1 MESCWGF
8 DTMDQD
14 SKIFVVKTQVGQE
27 ENVAN
32 MLYKMVK
39 KEGADV
45 LSILAPR
52 ELRGYIFVEGFDVDA
67 IKKMIRHMK
76 YARDTLEDTVPFEEI
91 EHFLFPPSAVANV
104 EEGNIIELVSGPF
117 KGEKAKVT
125 RIDDAKEEITVELL
139 EAMVPIPITVR
150 GEQVRVLKKK
160 EE

>member
-1 MESCWGF
+1 MEEME
-8 DTMDQD
+8 T
-14 SKIFVVKTQVGQE
+14 KIFVLKTQVGQE
-27 ENVAN
+27 ENVSN
-32 MLYKMVK
+32 MLYKVVK
-39 KEGADV
+39 KENEDIV
-45 LSILAPR
+45 SILAPR
-52 ELRGYIFVEGFDVDA
+52 ELRGYIFVESHDSDI
-67 IKKMIRHMK
+67 IKKLIRHMK
-76 YARDTLEDTVPFEEI
+76 YARDILDKEVPFEEI

-125 RIDDAKEEITVELL
+125 RIDDSKEEITVELL

>member
-1 MESCWGF
+1 MMETPEPSEP
-8 DTMDQD
+8 
-14 SKIFVVKTQVGQE
+14 SRIFVVKTQVGQE

-39 KEGADV
+39 KEGENV
-45 LSILAPR
+45 LSMLAPR
-52 ELRGYIFVEGFDVDA
+52 ELRGYIFVEGYDVDV
-67 IKKMIRHMK
+67 IKKLIRHMR
-76 YARDTLEDTVPFEEI
+76 YARDVLDKDVAFDEI

-150 GEQVRVLKKK
+150 GEQVRVLKKQ

>member
-1 MESCWGF
+1 MEEIE
-8 DTMDQD
+8 T
-14 SKIFVVKTQVGQE
+14 KIFVLRTQVGQE
-27 ENVAN
+27 ENVSN
-32 MLYKMVK
+32 MLYKVVK
-39 KEGADV
+39 KEGEDIV
-45 LSILAPR
+45 SILAPR
-52 ELRGYIFVEGFDVDA
+52 ELRGYIFVESYDPD
-67 IKKMIRHMK
+67 IITKLIRHMK
-76 YARDTLEDTVPFEEI
+76 YARDILDEEAPFEEI

-139 EAMVPIPITVR
+139 EAMVPIPITIR

>member
-1 MESCWGF
+1 VAFWGSE
-8 DTMDQD
+8 TMDEE

-27 ENVAN
+27 ENVSN
-32 MLYKMVK
+32 MLYKLVK
-39 KEGADV
+39 KEEGVEA

-52 ELRGYIFVEGFDVDA
+52 ELRGYIFVEGYDVDA
-67 IKKMIRHMK
+67 IKTMIRHMK
-76 YARDTLEDTVPFEEI
+76 YARDTLEDTVPFVEI

-150 GEQVRVLKKK
+150 GEQVRVLKKTEK
-160 EE
+160 